1 MTMYNYQTEKLKS
14 SKYYKEAEK
23 KYQLKK
29 LLTKHGYIDHIIYIK
44 DFIDTLK
51 YLEEKHIPQIANF
64 SCWIP
69 IDSRKLKKMFR
80 VKKKEL
86 LKLPVIVVLFI

>member
-1 MTMYNYQTEKLKS
+1 MYKYPTEKLKS

-23 KYQLKK
+23 KYHLKK
-29 LLTKHGYIDHIIYIK
+29 LLTKHGYSNHIIYLK

-51 YLEEKHIPQIANF
+51 YLEEKHIPQIVNF

-69 IDSRKLKKMFR
+69 IDSRGIEKKCFGER
-80 VKKKEL
+80 KKTY
-86 LKLPVIVVLFI
+86 PNY